1 MGKKVPAPPPPPDP
15 VATAEAQGKINRET
29 AMAQAELN
37 RLDEYTPY
45 GSSVYTPLPP
55 PSTGFRRDMT
65 LDPAQQ
71 RQLDLTNAINE
82 EQLRVAQE
90 QVGRIGEAVGEPF
103 SYAGMP
109 AGGRAWQSS
118 PVSRTEQRLRE
129 MATQPYDLQ
138 AGKPAAPTAQFIREA
153 AEAGDVAAGL
163 ATRSFDAPFD
173 YSSAP
178 AAPGADAAARQQVI
192 DSVYGQ
198 FKSRLDPRFEGE
210 QLAMETKLA
219 NSGIPRG
226 SPAFSAAMDDFNRAR
241 NDAYQTAQ
249 NAAIQAGGL
258 EQTRMFGLGTEA
270 RQNAIAEAN
279 YLRQLPA
286 DEQRRV
292 LALQGVSQGMRGTQ
306 FDAQANERDRQ
317 IQEEQMQRQLP
328 MGELGA
334 LAAMQSGLF
343 GLRDQHRARAIA
355 EAANLRN
362 VPLNETIALMS
373 GTQIQNPAFGRAPQT
388 GIAGTDFG
396 GLVANQYAS
405 QVAGHNAQVQAANE
419 RTTGLIGMAATLG
432 AGAMGAPWMGPLVGG
447 MFSGASAPTPTTPR
461 TTLI

>member
-226 SPAFSAAMDDFNRAR
+226 SPAFSAAMDDFYRGR
-241 NDAYQTAQ
+241 NDAYQSAQ

-270 RQNAIAEAN
+270 RQNAIDEAN

-292 LALQGVSQGMRGTQ
+292 LALQGARQGLGGAY
-306 FDAQANERDRQ
+306 FDAQADVRDRQ
-317 IQEEQMQRQLP
+317 IREEQMQRQLP
-328 MGELGA
+328 MGEVQN

-355 EAANLRN
+355 EEANLRN
-362 VPLNETIALMS
+362 LPLNETIALMS

-388 GIAGTDFG
+388 GIAGTDFS

-405 QVAGHNAQVQAANE
+405 QVAGHNAQIARANAK
-419 RTTGLIGMAATLG
+419 TAGIASMAGTLG
-432 AGAMGAPWMGPLVGG
+432 GAAIGAPWMGAALGG